1 MSLGAYDKAVIKCNG
16 REAVTNFEASIYEG
30 ELISHCDN
38 EGTTGLV

>member
-1 MSLGAYDKAVIKCNG
+1 MSLGAYHKAVIKCNG